1 MKPEIFRAEQFI
13 PRLRREVFP
22 FFENPE
28 NLAKITPPS
37 LGFRILTPGPLEMK
51 KGLTIDYTIKIL
63 GLPLLWRTLILE
75 YNPPFSFVDN
85 QERGPY
91 ALWHHTHT
99 FEEVSGGTLMKDE
112 VRYAVPFGP
121 LGSLVNAVWVRHD
134 IENIFRYRTRII
146 AQLYSA

>member
-13 PRLRREVFP
+13 PRPRGEVFP
-22 FFENPE
+22 FFERPE

-37 LGFRILTPGPLEMK
+37 LGFKILTPGPLEMK

-63 GLPLLWRTLILE
+63 GLPVRWRTLILE

-112 VRYAVPFGP
+112 VKYAVPFGL
-121 LGSLVNAVWVRHD
+121 LGSLVNAVWVRRD
-134 IENIFRYRTRII
+134 IENIFRYRTRVI